1 MKKNIL
7 FISAVTLCFCACGS
21 RNTSY
26 DASGVFEATEVIVSA
41 KATGELLSFQVE
53 EGQEVD
59 TGSPLGVIDTLQ
71 LSLKRQQVMATL
83 SATDSRRLDE
93 TRQLASLRQQIA
105 NLQRE
110 KKRYSELLKDNAAT
124 QKQVDEIGYQID
136 VLQRQLTATSEQI
149 GSNNSSLAGQS
160 SGILAQLAQIEDQIK
175 NSVITSPIRG
185 TVLTKYMEQ
194 GEYALP
200 GKALFKVAD
209 IGDMKL
215 RAYITASQLTTL
227 QLGQSVTVYA
237 DQGQSE
243 RKAYQGKVTWISDKA
258 EFTPK
263 TIQTR
268 DERANLVYAIKVA
281 VKNDGMIKK
290 GMYGDVKF

>member
-7 FISAVTLCFCACGS
+7 FISAVTLCFCACGN

-59 TGSPLGVIDTLQ
+59 ASSPLGVIDTLQ

-136 VLQRQLTATSEQI
+136 VLQRQLMATSEQI

-185 TVLTKYMEQ
+185 MVLTKYMEQ

>member
-7 FISAVTLCFCACGS
+7 FISAATLCFCACGS

-59 TGSPLGVIDTLQ
+59 ASSPLGVIDTLQ

-136 VLQRQLTATSEQI
+136 VLQRQLMATSEQI

-185 TVLTKYMEQ
+185 MVLTKYMEQ

>member
-7 FISAVTLCFCACGS
+7 FISAVTLCFCACGN

-59 TGSPLGVIDTLQ
+59 ASSPLGVIDTLQ